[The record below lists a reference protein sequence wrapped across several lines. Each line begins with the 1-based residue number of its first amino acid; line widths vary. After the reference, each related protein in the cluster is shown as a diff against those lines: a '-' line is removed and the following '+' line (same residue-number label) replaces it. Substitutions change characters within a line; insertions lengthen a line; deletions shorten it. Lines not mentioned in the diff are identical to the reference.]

1 MLLRPLKWIAPV
13 ISRLIKRKPRGSS
26 HGRISDR
33 HPGSAYRL
41 LLTGWALAVARD
53 KRKKLVQAQR
63 AANRG
68 LVVIADRYP
77 QSEIP
82 TFNDG
87 PLLPRL
93 NDVPRLVRRLEAR
106 AYELAHRMP
115 PDLVVKLKV
124 TPETAAKREPDMN
137 PAVIRQRVLDLDQ
150 LKLPG
155 SRVVDVDAELPLA
168 DVIHTVKCAVWRQ
181 L

>member
-1 MLLRPLKWIAPV
+1 MYPSLTLRY
-13 ISRLIKRKPRGSS
+13 RLTLEADVDHKPMIGSS
-26 HGRISDR
+26 
-33 HPGSAYRL
+33 
-41 LLTGWALAVARD
+41 
-53 KRKKLVQAQR
+53 
-63 AANRG
+63 
-68 LVVIADRYP
+68 
-77 QSEIP
+77 
-82 TFNDG
+82 
-87 PLLPRL
+87 
-93 NDVPRLVRRLEAR
+93 LVRRLEAR

-150 LKLPG
+150 LKFPG